1 MKSRRVG
8 EPDGGHRWQ
17 TSPTTAK
24 RGSQAASVTK
34 EDKHGWRLAKDSRD
48 SERKQPVATKIRE
61 YRVKSGYRDRSR
73 KRREPTSSNNRQE
86 EELGH
91 RAGIRSCLGHIAEN
105 HMSNGKDGK
114 SIFKATE
121 LCEIWSLVYR
131 TLTCPDEKA
140 EDKSSENRLVVKKI
154 FDTSIGVHGF
164 TRAKCYTVKVVYD
177 RPKRRPITAYPT
189 HS

>member
-8 EPDGGHRWQ
+8 EPDSGHRWQ
-17 TSPTTAK
+17 TRPTTRK
-24 RGSQAASVTK
+24 RGSQAASATSK
-34 EDKHGWRLAKDSRD
+34 DKQGKRLAKDSRE
-48 SERKQPVATKIRE
+48 SERKQPVATKTRE
-61 YRVKSGYRDRSR
+61 YRAKSVYRDRSG
-73 KRREPTSSNNRQE
+73 KRREPTSSNNRHG

-91 RAGIRSCLGHIAEN
+91 RAGIRYCLGHIAEN

-131 TLTCPDEKA
+131 TLTCPDEKV
-140 EDKSSENRLVVKKI
+140 EDRSNEKRLVLKKS